1 MFTKKLNDR
10 IRITV
15 KNDKIFVPTEFEVY
29 YLTTMELDTGRS
41 NNAIETIED
50 YFYKYTDYNGDVE
63 EVYTCYMS
71 CPKEIKEQ
79 ITDLLLD
86 VVSDYMEYFIEQ
98 RCKEL
103 HDIIFI

>member
-1 MFTKKLNDR
+1 MN
-10 IRITV
+10 
-15 KNDKIFVPTEFEVY
+15 NDKIFVPTEFEVY
-29 YLTTMELDTGRS
+29 YLTTMELNTGRS

-50 YFYKYTDYNGDVE
+50 YFYKYTGYNGDVE
-63 EVYTCYMS
+63 EVYICYMS

-86 VVSDYMEYFIEQ
+86 VVGDYIEYFIEQ

-103 HDIIFI
+103 HDVIFI